1 MHQQELH
8 VIYAQCRQLQLLIQL
23 FNQGFS
29 CYIFTLKVAAISL
42 SIFMFSF
49 GIHLIHSHTESWT
62 YLLAGAEMA
71 VTFPALL
78 DKGFAIPRQT
88 AQLKRLV
95 SAVRVK
101 KYNASRASKGLISRL
116 FRSLPN
122 LGVKVGSFHQLE
134 RMSTLNFVM
143 FVSVNVVRTLIALK
157 K

>member
-1 MHQQELH
+1 MHPHELRL
-8 VIYAQCRQLQLLIQL
+8 IYAQCRQLQLFIQL
-23 FNQGFS
+23 FNYGFS
-29 CYIFTLKVAAISL
+29 YYIFALKVAAISL
-42 SIFMFSF
+42 CIFMFSF

-62 YLLAGAEMA
+62 YLLAGAEVA
-71 VTFPALL
+71 VTFPALF

-88 AQLKRLV
+88 AQLKRLAL
-95 SAVRVK
+95 AVGVGK
-101 KYNASRASKGLISRL
+101 CNGSDSKGLVSRL